1 MAKNNSH
8 ENLDRQEEVKGSS
21 NRSFGLVFTTVFL
34 LIALTPLL
42 QGRDMRLWAFGVSGA
57 ILLITFLLPALLT
70 YPNRQWLRLGLL
82 MNKIVSPIAMGVL
95 FYMVI
100 TPIGLL
106 LRCFGHDFLRLK
118 FKPQSDSYW
127 IKREPPGP
135 EPKSLSNQY

>member
-1 MAKNNSH
+1 
-8 ENLDRQEEVKGSS
+8 
-21 NRSFGLVFTTVFL
+21 
-34 LIALTPLL
+34 
-42 QGRDMRLWAFGVSGA
+42 MRLWAFGVSGA

-70 YPNRQWLRLGLL
+70 YPNRLWLRLGLL

-106 LRCFGHDFLRLK
+106 MRWFGHDPLRLK

-127 IKREPPGP
+127 VKREPPGP

>member
-57 ILLITFLLPALLT
+57 ILLITFLLPAWLT
-70 YPNRQWLRLGLL
+70 YPNRLWLRLGLL
-82 MNKIVSPIAMGVL
+82 MNKIVSPIALGVL
-95 FYMVI
+95 FYVVI

-106 LRCFGHDFLRLK
+106 MRWFGHDPLRLK

-127 IKREPPGP
+127 VKREPPGP